1 MHELLFLGSIVALYL
16 PHLLSPGPNFLVL
29 TRVAAS
35 ESRLHGVVTSIG
47 ITSASTLYA
56 TLAVAG
62 VGVLLAH
69 SPKVRFALQV
79 AGGVYLLYKGL
90 RMVRRAAPLHAD
102 NADTAAGAGR
112 QNLKQAYFNGLLTNL
127 TNPQAV
133 MFFSSVFA
141 ALLSPDLKP
150 WAGPAGVATVAAA
163 SLSVNLATVMLFSFA
178 SVQQRYML
186 AKTWIDRGA
195 GVLLGG
201 FGIRL
206 LGVVWR

>member
-1 MHELLFLGSIVALYL
+1 MHELLFLGSIVVLYL

-69 SPKVRFALQV
+69 SPKVRIALQV
-79 AGGVYLLYKGL
+79 VGGAYLLYKGL
-90 RMVRRAAPLHAD
+90 RMVRRAAPLHAGSV
-102 NADTAAGAGR
+102 TEAGR

-195 GVLLGG
+195 GILLGG

-206 LGVVWR
+206 LGVMWR

>member
-1 MHELLFLGSIVALYL
+1 MHEMLFLGTIVALYL

-35 ESRLHGVVTSIG
+35 QSRRHGVVTSIG
-47 ITSASTLYA
+47 ITSASALYA

-62 VGVLLAH
+62 VGLLLAH
-69 SPKVRFALQV
+69 SPKVKIVLQL
-79 AGGVYLLYKGL
+79 AGGIYLLYKG
-90 RMVRRAAPLHAD
+90 MVMVCRAAPLS
-102 NADTAAGAGR
+102 AAAVSDGGR
-112 QNLKQAYFNGLLTNL
+112 QSLAQAYFNGLLTNL

-141 ALLSPDLKP
+141 ALLSPELP
-150 WAGPAGVATVAAA
+150 SWAGPAGVATVAAA

-178 SVQQRYML
+178 GVQQRYML

-206 LGVVWR
+206 LGVAWR

>member
-1 MHELLFLGSIVALYL
+1 MHEMLFLGTIVALYM

-62 VGVLLAH
+62 VGALLAH
-69 SPKVRFALQV
+69 SPNVRLALQV
-79 AGGVYLLYKGL
+79 AGGAYLLYKGVTL
-90 RMVRRAAPLHAD
+90 VRRAAPLHA
-102 NADTAAGAGR
+102 AAASGSAR
-112 QNLKQAYFNGLLTNL
+112 QSLAQAYFNGLATNL

-141 ALLSPDLKP
+141 ALLSPDLAP
-150 WAGPAGVATVAAA
+150 WAGPAGVATVAIT
-163 SLSVNLATVMLFSFA
+163 SLSVNLATVMLFSLA

-206 LGVVWR
+206 LGVMWR

>member
-35 ESRLHGVVTSIG
+35 ESRRHAVVTAIG

-62 VGVLLAH
+62 VGLLLAQ
-69 SPKVRFALQV
+69 SPAIRLVLQV
-79 AGGVYLLYKGL
+79 AGGAYLLYKGVT
-90 RMVRRAAPLHAD
+90 MVRRAAPLR
-102 NADTAAGAGR
+102 AASVSGFEQ
-112 QNLKQAYFNGLLTNL
+112 QNLRQAYFNGLLTNL

-141 ALLSPDLKP
+141 ALLSPDLQP

-163 SLSVNLATVMLFSFA
+163 SFSVNLATVMLFSIT

-186 AKTWIDRGA
+186 AKKWIDRGA

-206 LGVVWR
+206 LGVAWR